1 MFDAFKKW
9 TMSGHTFT
17 SVKLDAV
24 EVESLGPATRQF
36 LEPEDGA
43 SEAAKVRE
51 EDEGEDRRNSPREG
65 VLRWKYKIIIIAPC
79 YPNPVF
85 EQFAEEFPGIFFG
98 EPPTMLL
105 FASNCCI
112 LL

>member
-43 SEAAKVRE
+43 SEAATVRE
-51 EDEGEDRRNSPREG
+51 NRRRGEQ
-65 VLRWKYKIIIIAPC
+65 A
-79 YPNPVF
+79 
-85 EQFAEEFPGIFFG
+85 
-98 EPPTMLL
+98 
-105 FASNCCI
+105 
-112 LL
+112 